1 MTFNNY
7 LQKDIHIVAIL
18 VISTRMEQ
26 REMTVTMC
34 FSYREVYLGT
44 KTLPTL
50 HSVIFQAWLP

>member
-1 MTFNNY
+1 MVLWKVFSLRLNQITMTFNNY

-34 FSYREVYLGT
+34 FSYREVYL
-44 KTLPTL
+44 
-50 HSVIFQAWLP
+50 